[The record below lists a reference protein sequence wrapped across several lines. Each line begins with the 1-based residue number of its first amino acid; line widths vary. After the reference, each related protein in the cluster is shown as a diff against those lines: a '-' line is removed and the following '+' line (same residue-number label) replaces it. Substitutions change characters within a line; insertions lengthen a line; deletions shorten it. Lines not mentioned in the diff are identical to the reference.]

1 MKANNYKNLAL
12 FTFGCKEAQ
21 VNFYSKDCKVI
32 KVMGACESIIEI
44 TNVVRFA
51 KNRQYVNAQ
60 IRFITEEQAN
70 FYLAD

>member
-1 MKANNYKNLAL
+1 MKTNNYKNLAL

-21 VNFYSKDCKVI
+21 EEFKSKDCKVV
-32 KVMGACESIIEI
+32 KVMGACESIIDI
-44 TNVVRFA
+44 VNVNRFA
-51 KNRQYVNAQ
+51 KNRQFVNAQ